1 MVRVSW
7 LDRELRELEVTELG
21 VGRGETFLPCTWSIE
36 EYGVV
41 QRSKEATPLEER
53 QDSRQPGSRGRFV
66 SGLTPGGWLTLHV
79 DFTQ

>member
-53 QDSRQPGSRGRFV
+53 QDSCDHWFLAALGV
-66 SGLTPGGWLTLHV
+66 LLL
-79 DFTQ
+79 